1 MKDSI
6 SIKEF
11 LEGLR
16 DPQDEYYFA
25 SECLKDLLK
34 KFEHPEGTD
43 IHHEILHCFDYIND
57 KADLCGDL
65 EINEG
70 LYDSPHWTIL
80 QSWCESGLPVRL
92 KNKILEHPLS
102 NFDIEYITA
111 NENRLKISIKELKD
125 FCVQHEIPLPAFIF
139 PNNKGNSK
147 KTFEKVRLERSS
159 IFFDVFHNEIP
170 KDIEDCKLMKPSSIS
185 EYYER
190 EMAIKLMND
199 RFEKEKLEYFIGDG
213 LCDKNI
219 NLENIPLDI
228 IRTVLHYFNAHPDE
242 LYSYLQSQGIPLKEL
257 GLIGIPNT
265 TPHVSESALIKR
277 AQRKRKELLT
287 KKQG

>member
-16 DPQDEYYFA
+16 DPQDGYYFA

-34 KFEHPEGTD
+34 KFDHPEGTE

-80 QSWCESGLPVRL
+80 QSWCESGLPVRSR
-92 KNKILEHPLS
+92 NKILVRPLS
-102 NFDIEYITA
+102 NFGIEYITA

-125 FCVQHEIPLPAFIF
+125 FCVQHEIPLPAFLF
-139 PNNKGNSK
+139 PNEKDNSK
-147 KTFEKVRLERSS
+147 KAYEIIRLERSANY
-159 IFFDVFHNEIP
+159 FDAFVDDTQ
-170 KDIEDCKLMKPSSIS
+170 KGIEECKTIKPSSIVD
-185 EYYER
+185 YYQR
-190 EMAIKLMND
+190 EMAIRLMSE
-199 RFEKEKLEYFIGDG
+199 RYEKEKIDYLIGNG
-213 LCDKNI
+213 HQTPRM
-219 NLENIPLDI
+219 NLDQIPTDVI
-228 IRTVLHYFNAHPDE
+228 IAVLHYARAHPKE
-242 LYSYLQSQGIPLKEL
+242 LFLDLQTRGIPLKDL
-257 GLIGIPNT
+257 GYLAASNDRSV
-265 TPHVSESALIKR
+265 VSESALIKR
-277 AQRKRKELLT
+277 AQRYSKNLDQK
-287 KKQG
+287 G

>member
-16 DPQDEYYFA
+16 DPQDGYYFA

-34 KFEHPEGTD
+34 KFDHPEGTE

-57 KADLCGDL
+57 KVDRCGDL

-70 LYDSPHWTIL
+70 LYESPHWTIL

-92 KNKILEHPLS
+92 RNKILERPLS
-102 NFDIEYITA
+102 NFDLEYITA
-111 NENRLKISIKELKD
+111 NENRLKISIKELKG
-125 FCVQHEIPLPAFIF
+125 FCIQHEIPLPAFLF
-139 PNNKGNSK
+139 QNKKNNSSK
-147 KTFEKVRLERSS
+147 AFEETRLKRSS
-159 IFFDVFHNEIP
+159 NFFDAYHNEIQ
-170 KDIEDCKLMKPSSIS
+170 KDIENCKLMKPTSIS

-190 EMAIKLMND
+190 EMAIRLMLD

-213 LCDKNI
+213 FCDKNI

-228 IRTVLHYFNAHPDE
+228 IRTVLHYSKTHPDE
-242 LYSYLQSQGIPLKEL
+242 LYRYLQSQAVPLKEL

-265 TPHVSESALIKR
+265 TTHVSESALVKR
-277 AQRKRKELLT
+277 AQRYSKNLD
-287 KKQG
+287 KKG